1 MSGAFILTLVAI
13 GLTSGIVMSLIGASA
28 VMIIV
33 PSLTMLLGY
42 QMHMAIA
49 VSLLVDVLAS
59 LAVGFS
65 YWRHGNVDLFQGIW
79 IAMGSIAG
87 AQLGAGYIVVLP
99 EWFLTISY
107 GLWMVGA
114 GITIW
119 KKGLDRAAITNRFA
133 KYVNFDSNRK
143 RIAVAL
149 ILGFIIGVNCGI
161 FGAGGGVLILMV
173 LMFVL
178 DYPVHKAVGTSTV
191 MMAITAASATA
202 GYMLRGFLDIQAS
215 LIMVVGTIA
224 GGVAG
229 ARFANKSSERLL
241 SRVIGGLFVA
251 LGVIMTGLRLI

>member
-1 MSGAFILTLVAI
+1 MSSAFTLTLIAI

-42 QMHMAIA
+42 PMHMAIA

-65 YWRHGNVDLFQGIW
+65 YWRHGNVELAQGIW
-79 IAMGSIAG
+79 IAVGSIAG
-87 AQLGAGYIVVLP
+87 AQLGAGCTVVLP
-99 EWFLTISY
+99 DWFLAISY

-133 KYVNFDSNRK
+133 KYVSFDSNKK
-143 RIAVAL
+143 RVAVAL
-149 ILGFIIGVNCGI
+149 ILGFAIGVNCGI
-161 FGAGGGVLILMV
+161 FGAGGGVLIMMI

-191 MMAITAASATA
+191 MMAITATSATA
-202 GYMLRGFLDIQAS
+202 GYLLRGYLDIQAS
-215 LIMVVGTIA
+215 LIMAAGTIA

-229 ARFANKSSERLL
+229 ARFANESGERLL
-241 SRVIGGLFVA
+241 SRVVGGLFVA
-251 LGVIMTGLRLI
+251 LGLIMTAVRLV